1 MRRSIELGLLLAV
14 LFSCVAC
21 VGPRLAKCP
30 GEGGRPWQ
38 ELESEHF
45 LLQTDLPPE
54 EARKAVSYLERT
66 RAALLAAAWPSAS
79 KQPMA
84 KVSVYVFGDT
94 GDFENLFPR
103 RLDGFFTREDNE
115 PLIVMHGTPD
125 SWQRR
130 FTGLSEAS
138 SSTLKHELAHYLSSY
153 FLLRQP
159 RWLGEGLA
167 QFLETLQLSE
177 DGRTA
182 MLGTP
187 HLDAVS
193 GMKHLLDAQQRG
205 LLDYEGYSI
214 RNVFSWDKPSESY
227 RDWEIASLYWGSWL
241 VVHWLY
247 NNMPR
252 AFERYQLMLAQGVD
266 PNSAFQKAFDQ
277 LIPPNF
283 DGMMFTYLKS
293 GSYQEF
299 TVLVPP
305 VVLNVLERP
314 LEDSEVH
321 AARARLAALAA
332 GMAKEGRQERLA
344 LALTEMDE
352 ALKLD
357 PKSLLALSQKVA
369 RAPDSLKPALAR
381 AAVDA
386 HPGESR
392 AWVLLA
398 QALREVESA
407 KADREAAYKKAVE
420 LSPDDVSAANGLA
433 WLYVTQGRYQE
444 AFPLA
449 RQALVLAPWSPHI
462 LDTYAVAAAGLGR
475 CPEAILAE
483 QRAID
488 LLQEHPDE
496 DLESVLRARLATFS
510 PTSCSP
516 KLTP

>member
-1 MRRSIELGLLLAV
+1 MRRCLELGLLLTI
-14 LFSCVAC
+14 LFSCVGC
-21 VGPRLAKCP
+21 LGPRLAKCP

-66 RAALLAAAWPSAS
+66 RAALLAAAWPTAS

-103 RLDGFFTREDNE
+103 RLDGFFTRDDDE
-115 PLIVMHGTPD
+115 PLIVMHGLPD

-159 RWLGEGLA
+159 RWLAEGLA

-187 HLDAVS
+187 HLHAVS
-193 GMKHLLDAQQRG
+193 GMKHLLDARRRG
-205 LLDYEGYSI
+205 LLDYEGYTI
-214 RNVFSWDKPSESY
+214 RDVFSWDKRSESY
-227 RDWEIASLYWGSWL
+227 RDWELASLYWGSWL

-247 NNMPR
+247 NTMPG
-252 AFERYQLMLAQGVD
+252 AFESYQLMLAQGMD
-266 PNSAFQKAFDQ
+266 PGRAFQKAFDRMVQ
-277 LIPPNF
+277 PNF
-283 DGMMFTYLKS
+283 DDTMFSYLKS
-293 GSYQEF
+293 GSYKEF
-299 TVLVPP
+299 TVPVPP
-305 VVLNVLERP
+305 VALNFLERT

-321 AARARLAALAA
+321 AARSRLTMLAAV
-332 GMAKEGRQERLA
+332 MAEEGRKERMA
-344 LALTEMDE
+344 LALSEMEE

-357 PKSLLALSQKVA
+357 PKSLMALELKVE
-369 RAPDSLKPALAR
+369 RTPDNLKPALAR
-381 AAVDA
+381 TVVEA
-386 HPGESR
+386 HPHESR

-398 QALREVESA
+398 QALRGVESA
-407 KADREAAYKKAVE
+407 KAEREAAYKKAVE
-420 LSPDDVSAANGLA
+420 LSSADVSAANGLA
-433 WLYVTQGRYQE
+433 WLYVTQGRYEE
-444 AFPLA
+444 ALPLA
-449 RQALVLAPWSPHI
+449 QRTVALAPWSSHI
-462 LDTYAVAAAGLGR
+462 LDTYAMAAAGLGR
-475 CPEAILAE
+475 CPEAIQAQ
-483 QRAID
+483 QRALD
-488 LLQEHPDE
+488 MLAEHPDE
-496 DLESVLRARLATFS
+496 ELEKALRARLKDFT
-510 PTSCSP
+510 PTSCTP
-516 KLTP
+516 KL

>member
-1 MRRSIELGLLLAV
+1 MRRCLELGVLLTV
-14 LFSCVAC
+14 LFSCAAC

-66 RAALLAAAWPSAS
+66 RSALLAAAWPSAS

-84 KVSVYVFGDT
+84 RVTVYVFGDT

-103 RLDGFFTREDNE
+103 RLAGFFTRDDDE
-115 PLIVMHGTPD
+115 PLIVMHGAPD
-125 SWQRR
+125 SWERR

-167 QFLETLQLSE
+167 QFLETLQLSV

-193 GMKHLLDAQQRG
+193 GMKHLLDAQRRG
-205 LLDYEGYSI
+205 LLDYEGYTI
-214 RNVFSWDKPSESY
+214 RNVFSWDKPSEEY
-227 RDWEIASLYWGSWL
+227 RDWEIASMYWGSWL

-247 NNMPR
+247 NNMPQ
-252 AFERYQLMLAQGVD
+252 AFESYQLMLAQGENPD
-266 PNSAFQKAFDQ
+266 RAFQKAFDR
-277 LIPPNF
+277 LAGPNF
-283 DGMMFTYLKS
+283 DSMMFTYLKS
-293 GSYQEF
+293 GSYKEF
-299 TVLVPP
+299 TVPVPP
-305 VVLNVLERP
+305 VALNFLERT

-321 AARARLAALAA
+321 ATRARLAAMASGL
-332 GMAKEGRQERLA
+332 AKEGSKERLA
-344 LALTEMDE
+344 LALAELDE
-352 ALKLD
+352 ALELD
-357 PKSLLALSQKVA
+357 PKSLMALSQKVS
-369 RAPDSLKPALAR
+369 RAPDNMKPALAR
-381 AAVDA
+381 AAVEA
-386 HPGESR
+386 HPHESR

-398 QALREVESA
+398 QALRDAESS
-407 KADREAAYKKAVE
+407 KEEREAAYKKAVE
-420 LSPDDVSAANGLA
+420 LSPEDVSAANGLA

-444 AFPLA
+444 ALPLA
-449 RQALVLAPWSPHI
+449 QRAVALAPWSSHI
-462 LDTYAVAAAGLGR
+462 LDTYAMAAAGLGR

-488 LLQEHPDE
+488 LLAEHPDE
-496 DLESVLRARLATFS
+496 EMEKMLRERLKGFS
-510 PTSCSP
+510 PTSCTP
-516 KLTP
+516 KL